1 MKQSKR
7 IRAKKMRKS
16 VHTPVS
22 RITTSAALACSLL
35 LGGCG
40 TKQADE
46 EEAGGKNGGT
56 SGSASEGSSSAQ
68 GDGDGLFWHDG
79 DPMFD
84 EAGGTGE
91 CRVDELRG
99 PDVYGAKVK
108 SLMTGL
114 ALTEEELT
122 ELESDPG
129 TLSSLVEKWM
139 DLPQA
144 ETVFTRFFMSA
155 FQQTE
160 LDIETF
166 YGPTTFEAL
175 PLTGFEGEISRNG
188 TQDLGNHNFSEMFAR
203 TAWHFVEN
211 DEPWTNVLTT
221 SRYMMTPALMTWLAF
236 RDDDVAADDGTTT
249 SRTSDELDQSLRYV
263 INPADEA
270 PLSELLDRNHPNF
283 MKFYHANLAEEAN
296 TAGSDCQG
304 FVPDVVEVVE
314 DGDSATTPGWV
325 VEIRRPRRDHQ
336 FEVFSRMWGRRYFVR
351 HTDGCRGFR
360 GGNEPLLD
368 FSDFTDWRMIDVRQ
382 PEGAEEATRFYDLE
396 NHRTA
401 DELVLKSE
409 LVGFMSSPGFQGT
422 WLTNEDNSSR
432 VTINQILIVAL
443 GASFDGAAVS
453 DFSPE
458 SLDTEHAGPGTECYG
473 CHQTLDPMRDFVRNA
488 LTNFYGP
495 QEDPVRRD
503 APAEFVFGGVRE
515 SGNGLRDLA
524 DILARHPYFPRA
536 WVQKLCFYANAEACE
551 EGEEFERVVAAFVE
565 SGFNFKTLVR
575 ELFSSPMVTGAS
587 CDGGQLAGVSIARL
601 SQFCHRLS
609 ERLGADDLCALGSI
623 PGSESADQK
632 RVRTAVDSVPDDSFS
647 RAVVEPVTISNT
659 SLFIRANREVTC
671 IRIAQQA
678 FDDGFRGQAREDVL
692 DVLVEEVIGLPP
704 SHSLH
709 DGATSVL
716 DRHVDGAMEAGE
728 SERTAL
734 QSAFVVACMSPSS
747 AGVGF

>member
-1 MKQSKR
+1 MTLEKR
-7 IRAKKMRKS
+7 VDLKEKRKIVRTS
-16 VHTPVS
+16 IS
-22 RITTSAALACSLL
+22 RFTMSAALVSSFFLAA
-35 LGGCG
+35 CG
-40 TKQADE
+40 TKEGADGS
-46 EEAGGKNGGT
+46 GGKNGGT
-56 SGSASEGSSSAQ
+56 KNSQSGGSSL
-68 GDGDGLFWHDG
+68 GNGETDGLFWADA

-84 EAGGTGE
+84 QAGLTGE
-91 CRVDELRG
+91 CRVDELQG
-99 PDVYGAKVK
+99 PEVYGAKVK

-114 ALTEEELT
+114 PLTTEELT
-122 ELESDPG
+122 DLQGDPEQLS
-129 TLSSLVEKWM
+129 TLVDKWM
-139 DLPQA
+139 GLPEA
-144 ETVFTRFFMSA
+144 EAVFTRFFMSA

-203 TAWHFVEN
+203 TAWHFVES

-221 SRYMMTPALMTWLAF
+221 SRYMMTPAIMTWLAF

-249 SRTSDELDQSLRYV
+249 SRTSDELDESLRYV
-263 INPADEA
+263 INEANEPAVA
-270 PLSELLDRNHPNF
+270 NLLDRTHPDF
-283 MKFYHANLAEEAN
+283 MKFYHANLAEEAS

-314 DGDSATTPGWV
+314 NGSSDMTPGWV
-325 VEIRRPRRDHQ
+325 VEIRRPRQDHQ
-336 FEVFSRMWGRRYFVR
+336 FEVFSRIWGRRYFVR
-351 HTDGCRGFR
+351 HSDGCRGFR
-360 GGNEPLLD
+360 GGNEPLLQ
-368 FSDFTDWRMIDVRQ
+368 FNDFTNWRMIDVRQ
-382 PEGAEEATRFYDLE
+382 PQGAEEATRFYDLE
-396 NHRTA
+396 HLRSTE
-401 DELVLKSE
+401 ELVLKSE
-409 LVGFMSSPGFQGT
+409 QVGFMTSPGFQGT

-473 CHQTLDPMRDFVRNA
+473 CHQTLDPMRDFVRNS

-495 QEDPVRRD
+495 QEDPERK
-503 APAEFVFGGVRE
+503 ATEAEFVFGGVHE
-515 SGNGLRDLA
+515 TGNGLRDLA
-524 DILARHPYFPRA
+524 NILAGHPYFPRA

-551 EGEEFERVVAAFVE
+551 EGEEFERVVTAFVE
-565 SGFNFKTLVR
+565 SDFSFRTLVR
-575 ELFSSPMVTGAS
+575 ELFTSPMITGAS
-587 CDGGQLAGVSIARL
+587 CDGGKLAGASIARL

-609 ERLGADDLCALGSI
+609 KRLGADDLCALASI

-671 IRIAQQA
+671 TRVAQQA
-678 FDDGFRGQAREDVL
+678 FDDGFRGQPREDV
-692 DVLVEEVIGLPP
+692 VAILVEEVMGLPA
-704 SHSLH
+704 SHPLH
-709 DGATSVL
+709 DSAVSVL
-716 DRHVDGAMEAGE
+716 DRHVDGAMEEGE

-734 QSAFVVACMSPSS
+734 QSAFIVSCMSPSS